1 MSMTLMSLPA
11 TSTISDTTTAP
22 TVLATPST
30 SLNAF
35 SSMLHL
41 SNASG
46 SSSSLAFVGNSPSAV
61 LFFFAIA
68 LGVGIPCLFIFFT
81 VRYFVRFRYGFHG
94 YTVSGRGDAPDVNYH
109 HYSNREIR
117 EHLQYLRNHHY
128 IRDEYLERQI
138 FLAARRRRRGR
149 FSKMKKLTASEVED
163 LFPKATY
170 ADWLA
175 SGLSDRAN
183 KQLTELASSVE
194 PKSSAV
200 AGDRT
205 DVIELH
211 HLNVSNSGDENDDP
225 DHVFAYITEQSND
238 KTARSATPHDH
249 SDGLSLAVEQYK
261 VHFDLGSCAIC
272 LDMFEAEDVVRGLL
286 CGHVYHSDCLDPWL
300 TWRRACCPICKRD
313 YYKEASGSGEARAGN
328 VIESAYVHD
337 NQSAVASHGAN
348 NETADASD
356 TADTETAS
364 AGNTGGLDILT
375 EELNYEYVR
384 RDSQLQALFNEL
396 IPSSERVRVIL
407 EEHPDMN
414 LEARAR
420 ETAAR
425 KCHSVWRVWF
435 WRLMGISQEDLY
447 HWAVL
452 DIYQSSQRQ
461 SNGDTRT
468 GDEEQT
474 NGQNSGGRRAAGGEN
489 GEADVEMTE
498 TGVLRPADLATP
510 YGNELTEIDVS
521 ETAHRDAVSRGV

>member
-1 MSMTLMSLPA
+1 MSRMSLPA

-22 TVLATPST
+22 TVLATLPT
-30 SLNAF
+30 SLTTF
-35 SSMLHL
+35 SSRFNLTRGI
-41 SNASG
+41 G
-46 SSSSLAFVGNSPSAV
+46 SSSSLAFHGSSPSAV
-61 LFFFAIA
+61 LFIFAIA

-81 VRYFVRFRYGFHG
+81 VGYFVRFRYGFHG
-94 YTVSGRGDAPDVNYH
+94 YTVSGRGDGADVNYH
-109 HYSNREIR
+109 YYTNREIR
-117 EHLQYLRNHHY
+117 EYLQYLRNHHHV
-128 IRDEYLERQI
+128 REEYLERQI

-149 FSKMKKLTASEVED
+149 FSRMKKLTASEVEN

-183 KQLTELASSVE
+183 KQLTKLTSSVE

-205 DVIELH
+205 DVIELND
-211 HLNVSNSGDENDDP
+211 LDVSNSGDENDDP
-225 DHVFAYITEQSND
+225 DHVFAYITEQKND
-238 KTARSATPHDH
+238 KTALSPSPHHH

-261 VHFDLGSCAIC
+261 VHFDLGSCCIC
-272 LDMFEAEDVVRGLL
+272 LEMFEAEDVVRGLL

-313 YYKEASGSGEARAGN
+313 YYKEDIASGGGEARAGN
-328 VIESAYVHD
+328 VIESAYAHD
-337 NQSAVASHGAN
+337 NPTTMSSHGAN

-356 TADTETAS
+356 TANA
-364 AGNTGGLDILT
+364 GGLDILT
-375 EELNYEYVR
+375 EDLNYDYLR
-384 RDSQLQALFNEL
+384 RDPQLQALFNEL

-407 EEHPDMN
+407 EEHPDMD

-452 DIYQSSQRQ
+452 EIYESSRRQ
-461 SNGDTRT
+461 SDSDSRM

-474 NGQNSGGRRAAGGEN
+474 NGQNSGGQRAAGGEN

-498 TGVLRPADLATP
+498 TGALRPADLATP
-510 YGNELTEIDVS
+510 YGNELTETDVS